1 LLRWLQDREISSAL
15 IPCNRPFITRLVIKI
30 GKVLRNLISANLAQ
44 SRMTPAWRFVL
55 VNQERTDALREIMT
69 SQKATRQNQV
79 ETKDLLERAMK
90 AIVKITM
97 TDKRCGW

>member
-1 LLRWLQDREISSAL
+1 
-15 IPCNRPFITRLVIKI
+15 
-30 GKVLRNLISANLAQ
+30 
-44 SRMTPAWRFVL
+44 
-55 VNQERTDALREIMT
+55 MT